1 MTNESK
7 KKKGLLALLRES
19 LAKTGGCC
27 GPGET
32 CGGLGKAS
40 EKKTATE
47 ENSESKETAKK

>member
-7 KKKGLLALLRES
+7 KKKGLLAVLWES
-19 LAKTGGCC
+19 LTKTGGCC

-40 EKKTATE
+40 EKTATE
-47 ENSESKETAKK
+47 DSRESKETTKK